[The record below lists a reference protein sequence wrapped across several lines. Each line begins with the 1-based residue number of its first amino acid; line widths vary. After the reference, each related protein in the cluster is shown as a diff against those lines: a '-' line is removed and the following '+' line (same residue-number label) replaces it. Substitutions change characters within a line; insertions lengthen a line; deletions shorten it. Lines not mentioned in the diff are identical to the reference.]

1 MYCATDGVTTFSFRV
16 RKLAERWVAQAPD
29 ARRHAPPAPGAT
41 PADDEAL
48 RLVALD
54 KMAGPRL
61 CHLAPRVASLP
72 PSLPGAV
79 WAWVARANVAEVKA
93 WAAELPEDGRLKVTI
108 APTIGDDDE
117 TIVGWVALVTVTPRW
132 VVVVARGA
140 TMADAAAAADA
151 LGFDAHMDDEE
162 LGELHE
168 AVDNL

>member
-16 RKLAERWVAQAPD
+16 RRLAERWVAQAPD
-29 ARRHAPPAPGAT
+29 ARRHAPPAPGAI

-61 CHLAPRVASLP
+61 CHLAPRVAALP

-79 WAWVARANVAEVKA
+79 WAWVARANVADVKA
-93 WAAELPEDGRLKVTI
+93 WASELPEDGRLRVTI

-117 TIVGWVALVTVTPRW
+117 TIVGWVALATVASLW
-132 VVVVARGA
+132 VVAVSRGD
-140 TMADAAAAADA
+140 TMADAASDAEA
-151 LGFDAHMDDEE
+151 LGFDAHMDDVE
-162 LGELHE
+162 LDELHE
-168 AVDNL
+168 AVDNM